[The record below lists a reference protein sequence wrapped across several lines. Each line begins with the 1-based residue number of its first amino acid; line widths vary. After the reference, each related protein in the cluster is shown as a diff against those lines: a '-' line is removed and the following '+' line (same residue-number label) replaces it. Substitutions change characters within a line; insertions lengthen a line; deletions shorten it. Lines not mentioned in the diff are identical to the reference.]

1 MTRWGI
7 FRGLGCV
14 LRLLWDYSGNLLM
27 SQFSLVQCTEN
38 SEYLI
43 LRISLI
49 CFSVLVCMCACC
61 THVDACEIKRLLF
74 WSESGVKITRWGS
87 VYFRCRDCITSGT
100 PSISVKLDKVDQNLD
115 VSLQH
120 CKHCFL
126 VAGLFMLISGSRQR
140 LCVNACVP
148 ASCRSAQTGQTCT
161 AVLVSSAPSGRNADL
176 QWRVKVS
183 VWEVQIRCN
192 RAAC

>member
-1 MTRWGI
+1 MFFFFLSGCFPTEPSVLQAAEYFMTRWGI
-7 FRGLGCV
+7 FRGSGCV

-27 SQFSLVQCTEN
+27 SLFSLVQCTEN

-43 LRISLI
+43 LRMSLI
-49 CFSVLVCMCACC
+49 CFSVCVLVCMCACC

-87 VYFRCRDCITSGT
+87 VYFRCRDCVTSGT
-100 PSISVKLDKVDQNLD
+100 PSISVKLDKLDQNLD

-126 VAGLFMLISGSRQR
+126 VAGLFMLISGSRQK
-140 LCVNACVP
+140 LCELLCTGVPPQRSDRTDMHGSAC
-148 ASCRSAQTGQTCT
+148 
-161 AVLVSSAPSGRNADL
+161 
-176 QWRVKVS
+176 
-183 VWEVQIRCN
+183 
-192 RAAC
+192 